1 MPRSRTVVAL
11 LAAAGALALAA
22 CTPGALDGDPAPS
35 ETPTQA
41 PAPSDAPEDPDPSA
55 FDPEPSEAP
64 TVPPVAGDLDLA
76 CDAVLTPQQVYD
88 FNPQMLATASP
99 IGGLPDAFAAIV
111 EDGGLVCAW
120 QHATSG
126 DVLLV
131 GVQPDG
137 APADDDVDAGQLT
150 TYGEVQGDW
159 FVLVGSRYFEGAEDQ
174 AQALAAQ
181 VGDNLP

>member
-1 MPRSRTVVAL
+1 MPRSRALAAL
-11 LAAAGALALAA
+11 LAAVGALALAA
-22 CTPGALDGDPAPS
+22 CAPGALDGDPAPS

-64 TVPPVAGDLDLA
+64 TVAPVAGELDLA
-76 CDAVLTPQQVYD
+76 CDAILTPQQVYD
-88 FNPQMLATASP
+88 FNPEMLATDSP
-99 IGGLPDAFAAIV
+99 VGGLPDGFASVA
-111 EDGGLVCAW
+111 ERDGVVCAW
-120 QHATSG
+120 QHVTSS

-131 GVQPDG
+131 AVQPDG
-137 APADDDVDAGQLT
+137 SAAGDDVDAGGLT
-150 TYGEVQGDW
+150 TFGEVHGDW

-181 VGDNLP
+181 VGENLP